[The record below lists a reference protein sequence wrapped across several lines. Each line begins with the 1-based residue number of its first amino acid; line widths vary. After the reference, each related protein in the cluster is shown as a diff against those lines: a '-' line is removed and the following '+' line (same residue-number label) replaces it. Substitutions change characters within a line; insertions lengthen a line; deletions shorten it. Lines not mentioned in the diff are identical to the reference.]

1 MKLDMM
7 HSLQPELK
15 GLVDD
20 ITRITDPV
28 DMAKARAGGEE
39 IKRML
44 SAQGQKIEEE
54 WNAKA
59 KEVWGGDGHVFSDS
73 AHPSAPETQEPAKVV
88 EKVEETPAGPVKVVE
103 KAEESPVKVV
113 KKAQPERVVVREAPV
128 LNRVVPIK
136 EKDEYDQPTFYR
148 ATPTTKVVERVTEVI
163 HPPEE

>member
-59 KEVWGGDGHVFSDS
+59 QEVWGGDGHVFSDS
-73 AHPSAPETQEPAKVV
+73 AHPSAPETQEPVKVV

-113 KKAQPERVVVREAPV
+113 KKAQPERVVVKEAPV
-128 LNRVVPIK
+128 
-136 EKDEYDQPTFYR
+136 T
-148 ATPTTKVVERVTEVI
+148 
-163 HPPEE
+163 